1 MSTRIKRKPAKYAE
15 EEESPGPP
23 KKTPKKPPTSSTPVA
38 AASPKLTTPKLTTPK
53 PTSTKATPSA
63 PRSTARPSQKKS
75 PEGQKERKAD
85 KDSKK
90 PLRSCE
96 KSRCPAKIPQCFANA
111 SDRCAG
117 AGSTAR
123 WYHLSAGEH
132 YCNECFDY
140 FYRSHHQGYQLV
152 SNWKRVWGSNGK
164 TEPSLKSYMSD
175 KVLPF
180 WLQCTQPGCGK
191 WREFPSKNI
200 VTLEIIQSYV
210 CGYEAGAKQGT
221 PSDHCTVLQDHRV
234 EQTFDLEWLSLLVM
248 PPLLKTSPAAPFLTS
263 YFPDGVGLSA
273 SCPIASRKGGSL
285 TSEGEEPF
293 AAGVSPY
300 FQPFY
305 QPDEQGK
312 ALCICPDVMEHEEV
326 EEFPEFEREQQMY
339 LALRNLV
346 LALWAQR
353 CKEFLTAHICTQRLV
368 VRGLV
373 RIKCSEILEPIV
385 AFLTRKGLINTGLLR
400 DPPKELQVCRDV
412 GMGKI
417 IVIGAGVAG
426 LAAAR
431 HLTNMGCDVTML
443 EARDRIGGR
452 VWDDQSLG
460 SCVGKGAQIVN
471 GCINNPIA
479 LMCEQGGFKL
489 RKMHE
494 RCDLLGEGGVVT
506 DLHVD
511 KRVEFHFN
519 AMLDAIA
526 EWRKDKFSSSD
537 SPLGKKI
544 MEMHQTFM
552 DETNLTFSAEEDTPS
567 AGVSPYFQPFYQPD
581 EQGKALCICPDVME
595 HEEVEEFPEFEREQQ
610 MYLALRNL
618 VLALWAQRCKG
629 KIIVIGAGVAGLA
642 AARHLTNMGCDVTM
656 LEARDRIG
664 GRVWDDQSLGSC
676 VGKGAQIV
684 NGCIN
689 NPIALMCEQGDF
701 KLRKMHERCDL
712 LGEGGVVTDLHV
724 DKRVEFHFNAMLDA
738 IAEWRKDKF
747 SSSDSPLGK
756 KIMEM
761 HQTFM
766 DETNLTFSAEED
778 RLLQF
783 HISNLEYACGSNLA
797 KVSSLHWDQNEAFA
811 QFAGDHCLL
820 KEGYH
825 TVFTELA
832 KGLDVRL
839 QHQVTAVNH
848 SADDI
853 TITLKDGQTLTAQK
867 VLLTIPLALLQSE
880 VISFTPPLP
889 EDKLEAINSL
899 GSGIIEKI
907 GLQFPSRFWEKK
919 VEETDYFGY
928 IPTDP
933 ADRGFFSIFYDM
945 SNGNKESNVLMS
957 IISGDAVQKLKEMTE
972 KEVMEKCLSCLKK
985 LFPKQTV
992 PNPSKYFVTQW
1003 HKDEFAGMSYSFIA
1017 SGASG
1022 ETYDV
1027 LAECIDEKIFFAGE
1041 ATNRSFPQT
1050 VTGAYLSGI
1059 REANKIIAL

>member
-552 DETNLTFSAEEDTPS
+552 DETNLTFSAEED
-567 AGVSPYFQPFYQPD
+567 
-581 EQGKALCICPDVME
+581 
-595 HEEVEEFPEFEREQQ
+595 
-610 MYLALRNL
+610 
-618 VLALWAQRCKG
+618 
-629 KIIVIGAGVAGLA
+629 
-642 AARHLTNMGCDVTM
+642 
-656 LEARDRIG
+656 
-664 GRVWDDQSLGSC
+664 
-676 VGKGAQIV
+676 
-684 NGCIN
+684 
-689 NPIALMCEQGDF
+689 
-701 KLRKMHERCDL
+701 
-712 LGEGGVVTDLHV
+712 
-724 DKRVEFHFNAMLDA
+724 
-738 IAEWRKDKF
+738 
-747 SSSDSPLGK
+747 
-756 KIMEM
+756 
-761 HQTFM
+761 
-766 DETNLTFSAEED
+766 

>member
-1 MSTRIKRKPAKYAE
+1 MMSTRIKRKPAKYAE
-15 EEESPGPP
+15 DDPPAPP
-23 KKTPKKPPTSSTPVA
+23 KKTPKKPPASSTPEVDPPP
-38 AASPKLTTPKLTTPK
+38 SSNTPKLTTPK
-53 PTSTKATPSA
+53 VATPNVATPKVATPKVTTPKPSSTKATPGA
-63 PRSTARPSQKKS
+63 PRSGAGKPNKKKS
-75 PEGQKERKAD
+75 PEGQKEKKVD
-85 KDSKK
+85 KDAKR

-96 KSRCPAKIPQCFANA
+96 KSRCPAKIPQCFAKA
-111 SDRCAG
+111 TDKCAG
-117 AGSTAR
+117 SGYTAR

-132 YCNECFDY
+132 HCNECFDY
-140 FYRSHHQGYQLV
+140 FYRSHRQGYQLI
-152 SNWKRVWGSNGK
+152 SNWRRVWGSNGK

-180 WLQCTQPGCGK
+180 WLQCTQTGCGK
-191 WREFPSKNI
+191 WREFHSTE
-200 VTLEIIQSYV
+200 TLSLEVIQNFV
-210 CGYEAGAKQGT
+210 CGFEAGAKKGT
-221 PSDHCTVLQDHRV
+221 PSDHCSVLQDHRV
-234 EQTFDLEWLSLLVM
+234 EQTFDLEWLSLLVI
-248 PPLLKTSPAAPFLTS
+248 PPLLKNSPAAPFLTS

-273 SCPIASRKGGSL
+273 SCPVASRNGGL
-285 TSEGEEPF
+285 SEGDESF

-346 LALWAQR
+346 LALWAQN
-353 CKEFLTAHICTQRLV
+353 CKEFLTAHACTQRLV

-373 RIKCSEILEPIV
+373 RIKCAEILEPIV

-412 GMGKI
+412 GVGKV

-426 LAAAR
+426 LSAAR
-431 HLTNMGCDVTML
+431 HLTNLGCDVTML

-452 VWDDQSLG
+452 VWDDHSLG

-506 DLHVD
+506 DSHID

-552 DETNLTFSAEEDTPS
+552 DETNLTFTEEED
-567 AGVSPYFQPFYQPD
+567 
-581 EQGKALCICPDVME
+581 K
-595 HEEVEEFPEFEREQQ
+595 
-610 MYLALRNL
+610 
-618 VLALWAQRCKG
+618 
-629 KIIVIGAGVAGLA
+629 
-642 AARHLTNMGCDVTM
+642 
-656 LEARDRIG
+656 
-664 GRVWDDQSLGSC
+664 
-676 VGKGAQIV
+676 
-684 NGCIN
+684 
-689 NPIALMCEQGDF
+689 
-701 KLRKMHERCDL
+701 
-712 LGEGGVVTDLHV
+712 
-724 DKRVEFHFNAMLDA
+724 
-738 IAEWRKDKF
+738 
-747 SSSDSPLGK
+747 
-756 KIMEM
+756 
-761 HQTFM
+761 
-766 DETNLTFSAEED
+766 
-778 RLLQF
+778 LLQF

-820 KEGYH
+820 KEGYQV
-825 TVFTELA
+825 VFTELA
-832 KGLDVRL
+832 KDLDVRL
-839 QHQVTAVNH
+839 QHQVTAVDH
-848 SADDI
+848 SSDDI
-853 TITLKDGQTLTAQK
+853 VVTTKDGQTFTAQK
-867 VLLTIPLALLQSE
+867 VLVTIPLVLLQSNA
-880 VISFTPPLP
+880 INFTPPLP
-889 EDKLEAINSL
+889 EDKTEAINSL
-899 GSGIIEKI
+899 GAGIIEKI

-919 VEETDYFGY
+919 TQETDYFGY

-933 ADRGFFSIFYDM
+933 ADRGFFSVFYDM
-945 SNGNKESNVLMS
+945 SNENTESNVLMS
-957 IISGDAVQKLKEMTE
+957 IISGDAVEKLKTMTE
-972 KEVMEKCLSCLKK
+972 EEVMEKCLSCLKK

-992 PNPSKYFVTQW
+992 PNPTKYFVTQW
-1003 HKDEFAGMSYSFIA
+1003 HKDEFAGMSYSFVA
-1017 SGASG
+1017 SGSSG
-1022 ETYDV
+1022 ETYDI
-1027 LAECIDEKIFFAGE
+1027 LADCVDDKIFFAGE